1 MGNGILPVTLS
12 AALLVIAGLA
22 GAAQAQPPAKM
33 GPLLRQRVALDTG
46 WSDIIVQGT
55 DSGAMQEIA
64 PVIQRFGGVRGRSLS
79 TINGTAIRLPNRAI
93 AALASHPRVKYLSPD
108 RVVLGAMER
117 TGANVGATAA
127 RQDFGYDGAG
137 IGVAVIDSGAAWHD
151 DLSANGGPQRVV
163 HFVDYVNGHK
173 NPYDDHG
180 HGTHVAGIIAGNGF
194 DSAGARSGIAPAA
207 SLIVLKVLNKFGR
220 GRVSDVIAA
229 LDYVI
234 AVRSRYNIRVVN
246 LSVAAPILESY
257 DLDPLTVAARRAV
270 EAGLVVVAAA
280 GNKGEAGTGRVQ
292 YGGITAPGNAPWVV
306 TVGATS
312 HAGTIDRADD
322 SIARFSSRGPTAV
335 DFLAKPDI
343 VAPGVGIESLSA
355 PGGRLYNILAPFLLA
370 GTVPSVFLPY
380 LSLTGTSMAAP
391 VVTGTV
397 ALMLQAN
404 PSLTPNAVKAILQYT
419 AQNSLVYNTL
429 TEGSGLLNARGAVQ
443 LARHFA
449 DQSGPYPISPDWGRR
464 VVWGTRLIRGGRI
477 MPTVNAWGE
486 DVPWGAATTPSGQ
499 PVEWGWVDVDGQA
512 TPWRVTCADS
522 ACSTFTASGGSLNVV
537 WWQACGGSDCDGP
550 WSVERMRTAASS
562 ASDADTIVWG
572 TDDTET
578 IVWGTEGGDTVVWG
592 TGEDD
597 TIVWGTDA
605 ADTIVWGTTDADT
618 VVWGT
623 QDQETIVWGTDGD
636 LDTIVWGTNCLS
648 NSCEPVIW
656 GRQ

>member
-1 MGNGILPVTLS
+1 
-12 AALLVIAGLA
+12 
-22 GAAQAQPPAKM
+22 
-33 GPLLRQRVALDTG
+33 
-46 WSDIIVQGT
+46 
-55 DSGAMQEIA
+55 MQEIA
-64 PVIQRFGGVRGRSLS
+64 PVIQRFGGGSGRSLS
-79 TINGTAIRLPNRAI
+79 IINGTAVRLPNQAI

-108 RVVLGAMER
+108 RVVLGVMER

-137 IGVAVIDSGAAWHD
+137 IGVAVIDSGVAWHD

-163 HFVDYVNGHK
+163 HFVDYVSPGHK

-207 SLIVLKVLNKFGR
+207 SLVVLKVLDKTGR

-229 LDYVI
+229 LDHVV
-234 AVRSRYNIRVVN
+234 AVRSSYNIRVVN
-246 LSVAAPILESY
+246 LSVAAAILESY
-257 DLDPLTVAARRAV
+257 NLDPLTVAARRAV

-280 GNKGEAGTGRVQ
+280 GNKGEGATGRVQ
-292 YGGITAPGNAPWVV
+292 YGGITAPANAPWVV

-335 DFLAKPDI
+335 DYLAKPDI

-355 PGGRLYNILAPFLLA
+355 PGSRLYNSLSSFLLA
-370 GTVPSVFLPY
+370 GTVPSVSLPY

-419 AQNSLVYNTL
+419 AQNSPVYNTL

-443 LARHFA
+443 LARYFV
-449 DQSGPYPISPDWGRR
+449 DQSGPYPTSPDWGRR

-477 MPTVNAWGE
+477 MPAVNAWWE
-486 DVPWGAATTPSGQ
+486 DVRWGAATTPSGQ
-499 PVEWGWVDVDGQA
+499 PVEWGWVDVNGQA
-512 TPWRVTCADS
+512 IPWRVTCADS
-522 ACSTFTASGGSLNVV
+522 ACSTFTASGGALNVV
-537 WWQACGGSDCDGP
+537 WWQACGGSDCDGQ

-578 IVWGTEGGDTVVWG
+578 IVWGTEGA
-592 TGEDD
+592 D
-597 TIVWGTDA
+597 TIVWGTDD

-618 VVWGT
+618 IVWGT
-623 QDQETIVWGTDGD
+623 QDEETIVWGTDGD
-636 LDTIVWGTNCLS
+636 GEAIVWGTNCLTK
-648 NSCEPVIW
+648 SCEPVIW
-656 GRQ
+656 SRQ